1 MPKAEDLFLK
11 QLKERFINDLLEC
24 FEEVFYELAG
34 ESMEMAIA
42 KDVYAKYRPS
52 RSPRG
57 YKRRKYDGGLI
68 AHENFNIQIYREG
81 DKVIGYVRN
90 MAHGVGKAYMLDE
103 VIVEGDMYDWTTS
116 AIYKMQPFPRDFYK
130 GTIERIET
138 SRWQY
143 HVRRLMNQRGW
154 KTRGK

>member
-57 YKRRKYDGGLI
+57 YVRRKNHGGLSDPR
-68 AHENFNIQIYREG
+68 NFNIQIYREG

-90 MAHGVGKAYMLDE
+90 MTHGVGKAYMLDE

>member
-1 MPKAEDLFLK
+1 MPSIEDALYE
-11 QLKERFINDLLEC
+11 QIKEKFISDLLEC

-34 ESMEMAIA
+34 ESMQMAVH
-42 KDVYAKYRPS
+42 KDVFAKYRPS
-52 RSPRG
+52 QSPRG
-57 YKRRKYDGGLI
+57 YKRRKHDGLDDPQ
-68 AHENFNIQIYREG
+68 NFNIQIYREG
-81 DKVIGYVRN
+81 DKVIGYVKN

-103 VIVEGDMYDWTTS
+103 AIVEGDQYDWVTS
-116 AIYKMQPFPRDFYK
+116 AIYRMQPFPRDFYQ
-130 GTIERIET
+130 GTIERIEA